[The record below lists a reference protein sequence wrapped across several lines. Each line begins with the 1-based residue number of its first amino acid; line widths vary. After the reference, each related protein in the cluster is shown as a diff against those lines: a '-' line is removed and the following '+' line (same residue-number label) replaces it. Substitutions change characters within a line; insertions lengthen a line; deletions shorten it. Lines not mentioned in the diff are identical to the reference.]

1 MPDSQAHRRLV
12 VRTARF
18 AVELAAMV
26 AIIIGAKP
34 AMKRLLDLKLPL
46 VTPLVNSYRLPGR
59 HLVLRREIYVYIASA
74 AINDE
79 SKMSAISLMG
89 AESSVARRQTVKL
102 PVCTKI
108 LCVEANYSA
117 VRIRVLSGP
126 RTGQLWWLPMRL
138 VQLPVAA
145 FLRHHASTAALSLVE
160 TDPPGSHTNCGW
172 PPGFSVAF

>member
-34 AMKRLLDLKLPL
+34 AMKRLLNLKLPL

-74 AINDE
+74 AIKDE

-89 AESSVARRQTVKL
+89 AESVARRQTVKL
-102 PVCTKI
+102 PVSTKI

-145 FLRHHASTAALSLVE
+145 FLRHHASTTALSLVE